1 MATDKKDKPYS
12 PPSVH
17 SRPIKASEF
26 KPQCLELMDEVEER
40 HVEFVITKRGRP
52 VAKLVPVD
60 AEAPSPFGFMKGTV
74 LSYGDIVS
82 PDHEAWDD
90 GD

>member
-1 MATDKKDKPYS
+1 MPTDKKDKPYP

-17 SRPIKASEF
+17 SRPIKASDF
-26 KPQCLELMDEVEER
+26 KPRCLELMDEVAER
-40 HVEFVITKRGRP
+40 HVEFVITKHGRP

-60 AEAPSPFGFMKGTV
+60 AEASSPFGFMNGTV
-74 LSYGDIVS
+74 LSHGDIVS

>member
-1 MATDKKDKPYS
+1 MPAKKKDQPY
-12 PPSVH
+12 PPGSVH
-17 SRPIKASEF
+17 SRPLKASEF
-26 KPQCLELMDEVEER
+26 KPQCLELMDEVAER
-40 HVEFVITKRGRP
+40 HVEFVITKHGRA

-74 LSYGDIVS
+74 LSHGDIVS

-90 GD
+90 NA